1 MAVSGTGSGPREKH
15 RVCFAPVRIEKG
27 SLRAFRELARLF
39 TQRLDR
45 TGLGRLART
54 NAIFIAAVSVVWIVY
69 LRAADGPTAPTLAIP
84 VKVARAALWLS
95 AFPLAFAAAHQRRI
109 VDRRDGIE
117 ALALARG
124 VDGGRMVS
132 ARFAA
137 TLSRSVLCV
146 AAPAVLAGAVS
157 LACANTLRSAAD
169 RLLVLAVVSG
179 FGVVA
184 GAVLGSLGAL
194 SELVAPQRGRSV
206 LLATLFVSWGLAD
219 LAERP
224 FFSITGA
231 LALAL
236 KGTLRALGLGAVG

>member
-1 MAVSGTGSGPREKH
+1 MRTDS
-15 RVCFAPVRIEKG
+15 G

-54 NAIFIAAVSVVWIVY
+54 NAMFIAAASVVWIVY

-95 AFPLAFAAAHQRRI
+95 AFPLAFAAAHQRRL

-124 VDGGRMVS
+124 VDGRQMVS
-132 ARFAA
+132 ARFAG
-137 TLSRSVLCV
+137 TLARSVSVIAL
-146 AAPAVLAGAVS
+146 PAVLAAVVS
-157 LACANTLRSAAD
+157 LACANTMRSAAD
-169 RLLVLAVVSG
+169 RMLILAVVSG
-179 FGVVA
+179 FGVLA
-184 GAVLGSLGAL
+184 GAVLGALGAL

-219 LAERP
+219 LAEKP
-224 FFSITGA
+224 FFSITGM
-231 LALAL
+231 LGLVL
-236 KGTLRALGLGAVG
+236 KGTLRALGLGAVA